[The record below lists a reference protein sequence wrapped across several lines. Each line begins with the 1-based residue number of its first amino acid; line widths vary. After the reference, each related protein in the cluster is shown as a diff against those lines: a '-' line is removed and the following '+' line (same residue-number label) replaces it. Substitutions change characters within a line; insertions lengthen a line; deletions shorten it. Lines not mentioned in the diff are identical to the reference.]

1 MEFVFETV
9 YDNAA
14 MKALAKGL
22 RKTLRAKRNRR
33 SRIVATLVVLLGMLL
48 IWSQKT
54 VDIRSVLTAVVIIVM
69 VFTLLREDDLNGRIA
84 KKRGL
89 PGLEKSLTTFRQEN
103 YHSITALGETTFYYE
118 NIRAVAENAD
128 YFILIFS
135 PSHGQVYCKKA
146 MTGGSE
152 AEFRRFLEEKTKLT
166 IQNI

>member
-48 IWSQKT
+48 IWSRK
-54 VDIRSVLTAVVIIVM
+54 VLDIRSVLTAAVMLVM
-69 VFTLLREDDLNGRIA
+69 VFTILREDDLNGRIA

-89 PGLEKSLTTFRQEN
+89 PGLEKAITTFRQED

-118 NIRAVAENAD
+118 NIRALAESDD

-135 PSHGQVYCKKA
+135 PSHGQVYCKNG

-152 AEFRRFLEEKTKLT
+152 GQFRVFLEEKTNLT